1 MIRSGSTGMMMPNP
15 TESISAVIKM
25 KTSAN
30 LLIDDSLKLFVLL
43 KDIDQARDQMQVGQ
57 RSPRADK
64 ASDRERFNRL
74 GILEKAPQQQRFGSR
89 GNGACFTASRL
100 DIP

>member
-43 KDIDQARDQMQVGQ
+43 KDIDQARYQMQVGQ
-57 RSPRADK
+57 RSPHTDK

-74 GILEKAPQQQRFGSR
+74 GILEKAPQ
-89 GNGACFTASRL
+89 
-100 DIP
+100 